1 MEIEVEK
8 THIAGLLVIHPKVFE
23 DNRGS
28 FFESYNKTVLQ
39 QCGIDA
45 DFVQDNQSVSCKNV
59 VRGLHLQ
66 APPFAQGK
74 LVRVVRGKA
83 RDVAVDVRKNS
94 PTFGQ
99 HFAVELSA
107 DNNTLFWIPE
117 GFAHG
122 FAALEDNTVFLY
134 KTTHYYNKTAEMAI
148 HPCDPVLN
156 INWGVENPILSE
168 RDSENPWFEEFVSP
182 FEL

>member
-1 MEIEVEK
+1 MEIEVKK
-8 THIAGLLVIHPKVFE
+8 THIDGLLVIRPKVFT
-23 DNRGS
+23 DNRGC
-28 FFESYNKTVLQ
+28 FFESYSKIALQ
-39 QCGIDA
+39 KCGIDA

-59 VRGLHLQ
+59 IRGLHLQ

-74 LVRVVRGKA
+74 LVRVACGKA
-83 RDVAVDVRKNS
+83 IDAAVDVRKNS

-107 DNNTLFWIPE
+107 ENNVLFWIPE

-134 KTTHYYNKTAEMAI
+134 KTTNYYNKASELAI
-148 HPCDPVLN
+148 NPLDTVLN
-156 INWGVENPILSE
+156 INWGIENPVLSD
-168 RDSENPWFEEFVSP
+168 RDKENPLFGEFVSS
-182 FEL
+182 F